1 VNLAQLLAEFS
12 QEYPSGG
19 MHTSPETR
27 MLLFS
32 LAYSARAKRIL
43 ETGYDAGITTLTLAL
58 TGAHVQAI
66 DDLSEYPGAED
77 AAVELLSECDNV
89 ELLRGDAVKFL
100 QSAAD
105 NSFDFIFIDDNH
117 DPDHV
122 ACEVVEI
129 RRVLAPGGYAAFHDV
144 NLYGL
149 WNLIN
154 TGFEDWERIKLP
166 ALSPHGGIDCGL
178 GLVRKPKKKEGCQN
192 DE

>member
-1 VNLAQLLAEFS
+1 VNLGQLLAEFS

-19 MHTSPETR
+19 MHTSPEAR

-32 LAYSARAKRIL
+32 VAYSARAKQIL
-43 ETGYDAGITTLTLAL
+43 ETGYDAGITTLALAL
-58 TGAHVQAI
+58 TGAQVQAI
-66 DDLSEYPGAED
+66 DDLSEYPDAEG

-89 ELLRGDAVKFL
+89 ELLRGDALGFL
-100 QSAAD
+100 QGAPD

-117 DPDHV
+117 DPEHV
-122 ACEVVEI
+122 AREVVEI

-149 WNLIN
+149 WNLVRV
-154 TGFEDWERIKLP
+154 GFDDWECIKLP
-166 ALSPHGGIDCGL
+166 AFSPHGGLDCGL